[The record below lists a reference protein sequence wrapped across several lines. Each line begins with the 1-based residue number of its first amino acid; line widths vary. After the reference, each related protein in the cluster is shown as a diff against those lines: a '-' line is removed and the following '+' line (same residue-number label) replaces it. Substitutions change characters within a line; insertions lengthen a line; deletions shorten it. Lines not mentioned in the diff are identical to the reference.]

1 MTTTGTT
8 GATSTTRQRIV
19 PLITSD
25 TAGPL
30 GVIHLPRLWAK
41 LSLAASGLLP
51 EGYDECGPGFD
62 QMTLTAMNLDRQK
75 TMDFVRNNRPTYMQF
90 EKWVVEQ
97 NGGKID
103 PERIRRHNEAVR
115 AYNHNDQLASEMRKS
130 CGLGDESVA
139 DAVTLNKLEDF
150 DELHHQLTRS

>member
-1 MTTTGTT
+1 
-8 GATSTTRQRIV
+8 
-19 PLITSD
+19 
-25 TAGPL
+25 
-30 GVIHLPRLWAK
+30 
-41 LSLAASGLLP
+41 
-51 EGYDECGPGFD
+51 
-62 QMTLTAMNLDRQK
+62 
-75 TMDFVRNNRPTYMQF
+75 MDFVRNNRPTYMQF